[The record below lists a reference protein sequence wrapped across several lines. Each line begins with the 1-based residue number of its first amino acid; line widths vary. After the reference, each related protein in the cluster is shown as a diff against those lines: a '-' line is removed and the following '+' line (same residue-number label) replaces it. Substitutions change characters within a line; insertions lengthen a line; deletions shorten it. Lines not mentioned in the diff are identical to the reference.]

1 MSRGGEVR
9 TCVEAT
15 IRLDSILVGFGRGEA
30 PRDRRGDPSPFD
42 SVGHGPSRRGAVPS
56 LISDAVDAYAVRR
69 LNARLQ
75 FLLMQRR
82 ADAPFGNSWQAIHA
96 RVGPEET
103 AITAAERAL
112 AETTGLVARTVYSAD
127 YVNQIFD
134 HARDAIVLIP
144 VFAFE
149 VEAQA
154 QVDPGPDFL
163 GYEWCER
170 EEATA
175 RLLWAGQRW
184 SVRHIDDVIGGGG
197 PEAEFYRI
205 R

>member
-1 MSRGGEVR
+1 
-9 TCVEAT
+9 VEET
-15 IRLDSILVGFGRGEA
+15 IRLDSIWGGFGHREA
-30 PRDRRGDPSPFD
+30 PRDRHGDPLPVD
-42 SVGHGPSRRGAVPS
+42 LAADGTGRSVAVPS
-56 LISDAVDAYAVRR
+56 LISDAVDAYVVRR

-96 RVGPEET
+96 RVGAEET
-103 AITAAERAL
+103 AIMAAERAL

-154 QVDPGPDFL
+154 GIDPGPDFL

-175 RLLWAGQRW
+175 RLLWSGQRW

-197 PEAEFYRI
+197 PAAEFYRI

>member
-1 MSRGGEVR
+1 M
-9 TCVEAT
+9 
-15 IRLDSILVGFGRGEA
+15 IRLDSIWGGFGRHDA
-30 PRDRRGDPSPFD
+30 LRDHPGDPVLLELASD
-42 SVGHGPSRRGAVPS
+42 GPGRSFAVPS
-56 LISDAVDAYAVRR
+56 VISDAVDAYVVRR

-96 RVGPEET
+96 RVGSEET
-103 AITAAERAL
+103 AIMAAERAL

-134 HARDAIVLIP
+134 HARDSVVLIP

-149 VEAQA
+149 VEPQA
-154 QVDPGPDFL
+154 GIDPGPDFL

-184 SVRHIDDVIGGGG
+184 SVRHIDDVIGAGG
-197 PEAEFYRI
+197 PAAEFYRI

>member
-1 MSRGGEVR
+1 M
-9 TCVEAT
+9 
-15 IRLDSILVGFGRGEA
+15 
-30 PRDRRGDPSPFD
+30 
-42 SVGHGPSRRGAVPS
+42 PS
-56 LISDAVDAYAVRR
+56 LISDAVDAYVVRR

-75 FLLMQRR
+75 FFLMQRR
-82 ADAPFGNSWQAIHA
+82 ADAPFGGSWQAIHA
-96 RVGPEET
+96 RVGQEET
-103 AITAAERAL
+103 AFMAAERAL
-112 AETTGLVARTVYSAD
+112 AETTGLVAGTVYSAD

-134 HARDAIVLIP
+134 HARDAVILIP

-154 QVDPGPDFL
+154 GIELGPDFV

-184 SVRHIDDVIGGGG
+184 SVRHIDDVIGAGG
-197 PEAEFYRI
+197 PAAEFYRI

>member
-1 MSRGGEVR
+1 M
-9 TCVEAT
+9 AT
-15 IRLDSILVGFGRGEA
+15 
-30 PRDRRGDPSPFD
+30 
-42 SVGHGPSRRGAVPS
+42 
-56 LISDAVDAYAVRR
+56 LISDAVDAYVVRR

-75 FLLMQRR
+75 FLLLQRR
-82 ADAPFGNSWQAIHA
+82 ADAPFGSSWQAIHA
-96 RVGPEET
+96 RVAPEET
-103 AITAAERAL
+103 TIIAAERVL
-112 AETTGLVARTVYSAD
+112 AETTGLVARAVYSAD

-149 VEAQA
+149 VEPQA
-154 QVDPGPDFL
+154 GINPGADFL

-170 EEATA
+170 DEATA
-175 RLLWAGQRW
+175 RLLWSGQRW
-184 SVRHIDDVIGGGG
+184 SVRHIDDIIGAGG

>member
-1 MSRGGEVR
+1 M
-9 TCVEAT
+9 
-15 IRLDSILVGFGRGEA
+15 IRLDSISGGFDRGGA
-30 PRDRRGDPSPFD
+30 QKDHHGDPPPVD
-42 SVGHGPSRRGAVPS
+42 SAGDGPGGSCALPS
-56 LISDAVDAYAVRR
+56 LISDAVDAYVVRR

-82 ADAPFGNSWQAIHA
+82 ADAPFGGSWQAIHA
-96 RVGPEET
+96 RVGQEET
-103 AITAAERAL
+103 AIMAAERAL
-112 AETTGLVARTVYSAD
+112 AETTGLVAGTVYSAD

-134 HARDAIVLIP
+134 HARDAVILIP

-149 VEAQA
+149 VKAPAGIEL
-154 QVDPGPDFL
+154 GPDFL

-184 SVRHIDDVIGGGG
+184 SVRHIDDVIGAGG
-197 PEAEFYRI
+197 PAAEFYRI